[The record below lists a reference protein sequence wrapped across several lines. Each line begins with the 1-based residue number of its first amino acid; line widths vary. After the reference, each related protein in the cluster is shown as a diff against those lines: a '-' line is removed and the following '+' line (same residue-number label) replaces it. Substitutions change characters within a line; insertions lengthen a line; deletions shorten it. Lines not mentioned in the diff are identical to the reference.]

1 MILNYEQKIEFLK
14 GTLTPVSVVEIIGN
28 DAVGWA
34 DLLEF
39 VFKSYGDE
47 KSKKEFADTKR
58 AELIINISGA
68 EDWFKEKIESGGA
81 DESDLSDLADIFGW
95 EKTKEV
101 DVVITVNA
109 RGTLSVPFGM
119 SVDDVLGDIEVEIS
133 TSHYSDFSLDINDY
147 DDVSIAED

>member
-1 MILNYEQKIEFLK
+1 MYLDYEKKMEFLK
-14 GTLTPVSVVEIIGN
+14 GTLTPNEVVELVGN
-28 DAVGWA
+28 DGPAWSE
-34 DLLEF
+34 LLEF
-39 VFKSYGDE
+39 VFKCYTEMERAKD
-47 KSKKEFADTKR
+47 FANTRR
-58 AELIINISGA
+58 AELVSDIVAA
-68 EDWFKEKIESGGA
+68 EEWFKEKIESGSA

-119 SVDDVLGDIEVEIS
+119 SVDDVLSDLEVEIS
-133 TSHYSDFSLDINDY
+133 TSTYSEFSLDIDNY

>member
-1 MILNYEQKIEFLK
+1 MYLDYEKKMEFLK
-14 GTLTPVSVVEIIGN
+14 GTLTPNEVVELVGN
-28 DAVGWA
+28 DGPAWSE
-34 DLLEF
+34 LLEF
-39 VFKSYGDE
+39 VFKCYTEMERAKD
-47 KSKKEFADTKR
+47 FANARR
-58 AELIINISGA
+58 AELVSDIITA
-68 EDWFKEKIESGGA
+68 EEWFKEKIESGSA

-119 SVDDVLGDIEVEIS
+119 SVDDVLSDLEVEIS
-133 TSHYSDFSLDINDY
+133 TSTYSEFSLDIDNY

>member
-1 MILNYEQKIEFLK
+1 MILNYEQKQEFLK
-14 GTLTPVSVVEIIGN
+14 GTLTPINVVEIIGN
-28 DAVGWA
+28 DAVGWS

-58 AELIINISGA
+58 AELILNISEA
-68 EDWFKEKIESGGA
+68 EDWFKEKIESGSA
-81 DESDLSDLADIFGW
+81 DETDLSDLADIFGW

-119 SVDDVLGDIEVEIS
+119 SVDDVLSDIEVEIA
-133 TSHYSDFSLDINDY
+133 TSHYSEFSLDINDY